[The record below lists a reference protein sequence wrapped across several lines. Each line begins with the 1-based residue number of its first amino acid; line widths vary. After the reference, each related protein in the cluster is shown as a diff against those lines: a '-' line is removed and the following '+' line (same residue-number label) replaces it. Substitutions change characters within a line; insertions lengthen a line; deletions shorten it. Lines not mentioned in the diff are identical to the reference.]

1 MRRAPIELSTR
12 SRKNPVGRPAGSK
25 ATSKEEDATIVKVFK
40 KLRPPGHGIVARK
53 VLAGLPK
60 KLKRKIGE
68 RTVIRR
74 LADKGWKAQP
84 KLKKSAQ
91 SFKNAKI
98 RLKFCKKHED
108 KTSQDWRTEL
118 QGVGD
123 IKEFTWYPHDL
134 RPRLAQLR
142 ASWTYMNDKEKY
154 QAAFL
159 LPKRWFPKADYKRV
173 KKQKIF
179 GLTTSNGKSLA
190 VPCPMPMTGERFA
203 ELVTQKLKPFL
214 KRTFPKRT
222 SYQILLD
229 GDKIFRSP
237 VAKAALS
244 AANIKVFPNWPA
256 YSPELNPQENV
267 WPWAENRL
275 RELEGKRGTF
285 EEFAATCVK
294 ACAAY
299 PYGRSLV
306 ESMPKRMEKCVAAKG
321 GTIMM

>member
-1 MRRAPIELSTR
+1 MKGAPIELSTR
-12 SRKNPVGRPAGSK
+12 SRKNPVGRPAGSR
-25 ATSKEEDATIVKVFK
+25 ATSKQEDATIVKVFK
-40 KLRPPGHGIVARK
+40 KLRPPGCGIVARQ
-53 VLAGLPK
+53 VRAGLPA
-60 KLKRKIGE
+60 KLKRKISE

-74 LADKGWKAQP
+74 LFDKGWKAQP

-91 SFKNAKI
+91 SIKQAKI
-98 RLKFCKKHED
+98 RLKFCKKLQD
-108 KTSQDWRTEL
+108 KTAQEWRREL

-134 RPRLAQLR
+134 RPRLKQLR
-142 ASWTYMNDKEKY
+142 ASWTYMTDKEKY
-154 QAAFL
+154 KAAFL
-159 LPKRWFPKADYKRV
+159 LPKRWFPKADWKRV

-190 VPCPMPMTGERFA
+190 VPCPMPMTGEKFA

-214 KRTFPKRT
+214 KRTFPKMK

-229 GDKIFRSP
+229 GEKIFRSP
-237 VAKAALS
+237 VAKAAL
-244 AANIKVFPNWPA
+244 AAASIKVFPNWPA

-275 RELEGKRGTF
+275 RALEGKRGSF
-285 EEFAATCVK
+285 EDFAATCVK
-294 ACAAY
+294 AVSAY
-299 PYGRSLV
+299 PFGQSLIDG
-306 ESMPKRMEKCVAAKG
+306 MPKRMEKCVAAKG